1 MLTLFATIAGL
12 LIAGVENWFKIIFF
26 LVVFV
31 IWIVNNVLNEK
42 NSKAKRAA
50 KRANVE
56 PVGDSANRPQPIPAA
71 EGFAGAGQSKSPQ
84 LNSEIEEFL
93 QRANR
98 KRSEKSQ
105 RKSARAA
112 AKPAPPVVAAAA
124 APARRRLV
132 ESLKSAD
139 QSSLPS
145 RTGRAAGAFVAPDL
159 STYDDGP
166 SRLLD
171 NDFLKD
177 DAERQ
182 ARFQQNFQHQVGRL
196 TDTSLGN
203 VPGQTTG
210 PQSAGTS
217 AQAPAP
223 TVAAVAGVPLATLLS
238 NPQSLQHAIVMQE
251 ILHRPE
257 ERWQ

>member
-1 MLTLFATIAGL
+1 MLSPFATTAGL
-12 LIAGVENWFKIIFF
+12 LLADANWFKVIFF
-26 LVVFV
+26 LVVFI
-31 IWIVNNVLNEK
+31 IWIINNVLNDK

-50 KRANVE
+50 KRAAAE
-56 PVGDSANRPQPIPAA
+56 PERVPANRAQANPVA
-71 EGFAGAGQSKSPQ
+71 EAGQSTAPQ
-84 LNSEIEEFL
+84 LNTEIEEFL

-98 KRSEKSQ
+98 KRAEKSQ
-105 RKSARAA
+105 RRSAKSATKAT
-112 AKPAPPVVAAAA
+112 PAAAA
-124 APARRRLV
+124 VEPPVRRRLV

-145 RTGRAAGAFVAPDL
+145 RTGRADGSFVAPDL
-159 STYDDGP
+159 SNYDGGP

-171 NDFLKD
+171 DDILKD

-182 ARFQQNFQHQVGRL
+182 ARFQQTFQHQVGRL
-196 TDTSLGN
+196 ADTSLGN

-217 AQAPAP
+217 AQGPAPA
-223 TVAAVAGVPLATLLS
+223 VAATANIPLAALLS
-238 NPQSLQHAIVMQE
+238 NPQNLQQAIIMQE